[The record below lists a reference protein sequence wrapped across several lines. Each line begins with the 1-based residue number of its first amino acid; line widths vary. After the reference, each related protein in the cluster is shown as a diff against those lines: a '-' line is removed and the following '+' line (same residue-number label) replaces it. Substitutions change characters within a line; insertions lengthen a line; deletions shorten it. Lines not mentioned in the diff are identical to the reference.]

1 METRIFRLNPE
12 SYPALRKRIIIRTTL
27 LVLIIWGGVSF
38 MLLKDG
44 DQDSTGIWFVA
55 GMALFYG
62 YLIFKTSKKRR
73 KIYESYT
80 LIIDEW
86 NITRKQ
92 DGLKDMQIPLSEI
105 TTIEK
110 NAENRFVIRGKSKAP
125 LERILIPRQIEDYDR
140 IEEILA
146 GFKSITVN
154 LKPNY
159 LEKYRMLITLI
170 LVAPV
175 LGVYVMDNKIIVSV
189 CAVLAVTM
197 LVYSMF
203 YMLKY
208 KNTVKSWN
216 RTLWFMPLIIISIL
230 VVVYFKLIS

>member
-27 LVLIIWGGVSF
+27 LMLIVWGGVSF
-38 MLLKDG
+38 ILLKDG
-44 DQDSTGIWFVA
+44 DEDGTGLWFVV

-73 KIYESYT
+73 KIYGSYT
-80 LIIDEW
+80 LIIDEL

-105 TTIEK
+105 TIIEK

-125 LERILIPRQIEDYDR
+125 FERILIPRQVEGYDR
-140 IEEILA
+140 VEEILA
-146 GFKSITVN
+146 GIKPIEIN

-159 LEKYRMLITLI
+159 LEKYGLLITLI
-170 LVAPV
+170 FMAPI
-175 LGVYVMDNKIIVSV
+175 LGVYIVDNKIIVSI

-203 YMLKY
+203 YMSKY
-208 KNTVKSWN
+208 KNTVKSWK
-216 RTLWFMPLIIISIL
+216 RTLWFLPLIIISIL

>member
-1 METRIFRLNPE
+1 METRIFRLDPE
-12 SYPALRKRIIIRTTL
+12 SYPALRKRIMIKTAL
-27 LVLIIWGGVSF
+27 LVLIVWGGVSF
-38 MLLKDG
+38 TLLKDG
-44 DQDSTGIWFVA
+44 DKDGTGIWFVV

-110 NAENRFVIRGKSKAP
+110 NAANRFEVRGKSRAP
-125 LERILIPRQIEDYDR
+125 FERILIPRQIEGYDR
-140 IEEILA
+140 VEEILA
-146 GFKSITVN
+146 GFKPIEIN
-154 LKPNY
+154 PKPSY
-159 LEKYRMLITLI
+159 MEKYGLLITLI
-170 LVAPV
+170 LIAPI
-175 LGVYVMDNKIIVSV
+175 LGVYIVDNKIIVSV

-203 YMLKY
+203 YMSKY
-208 KNTVKSWN
+208 KNTVKSWK
-216 RTLWFMPLIIISIL
+216 RTLWFLPLIIISIL

>member
-1 METRIFRLNPE
+1 M
-12 SYPALRKRIIIRTTL
+12 
-27 LVLIIWGGVSF
+27 LIAWGGVSF

-44 DQDSTGIWFVA
+44 DNDGTGMWFVI

-80 LIIDEW
+80 LVIDEL

-92 DGLKDMQIPLSEI
+92 DGLKDMQVPLSEI
-105 TTIEK
+105 TIIEK
-110 NAENRFVIRGKSKAP
+110 NAENRFEIRGKSKAP
-125 LERILIPRQIEDYDR
+125 FERILIPRQVEGYDR
-140 IEEILA
+140 VEEILA
-146 GFKSITVN
+146 GIKPIEIN
-154 LKPNY
+154 PKPNY
-159 LEKYRMLITLI
+159 LEKYGLLVTLI
-170 LVAPV
+170 LIAPI
-175 LGVYVMDNKIIVSV
+175 LGVYIVDNKIIVSI

-208 KNTVKSWN
+208 KNTVKSWKH
-216 RTLWFMPLIIISIL
+216 TLWMLPLVIISIL
-230 VVVYFKLIS
+230 VVAYYKLIS